1 MITDVS
7 FSFSNSDPS
16 TLIMNIG
23 FMRCI
28 RFRNPNSSSLQRES
42 PAFSSPSTRNAL
54 GLHALQQSSL
64 CLNDGAGR
72 SRSTQRVGVYEHS
85 VVDQSDFKDQLA
97 WCPNSLTKRSCHFTS
112 LNLFPPLQMANM
124 MPTCRAILGIKWDN
138 VYFKGSHGRLLF
150 FYWYIPSG
158 LWEMA
163 THTLSFEI
171 SSPPPYLHL
180 HLLYCQYHHPYAT
193 STGSSGQQHRPAP
206 PPPKSGTLSP
216 IPFLR
221 K

>member
-16 TLIMNIG
+16 TLIMSIG

-28 RFRNPNSSSLQRES
+28 LFRNPNSSSLQRES
-42 PAFSSPSTRNAL
+42 PAFSSPSTRNVVGPARPPAVL
-54 GLHALQQSSL
+54 SVFKWWCREDQV
-64 CLNDGAGR
+64 N
-72 SRSTQRVGVYEHS
+72 TEVGVYEHS

-138 VYFKGSHGRLLF
+138 VYFKGNHGRLLF

-180 HLLYCQYHHPYAT
+180 HLLYCQYHQPYAT
-193 STGSSGQQHRPAP
+193 STGSSGQQHRPLQ
-206 PPPKSGTLSP
+206 SGTLSP